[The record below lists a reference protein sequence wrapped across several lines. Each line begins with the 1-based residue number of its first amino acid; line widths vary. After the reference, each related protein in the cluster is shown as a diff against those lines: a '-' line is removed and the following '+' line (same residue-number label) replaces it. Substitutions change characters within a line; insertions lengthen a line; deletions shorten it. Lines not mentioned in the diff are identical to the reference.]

1 MMKTNILEMNLE
13 GRRLSSHVED
23 RRTPISER
31 SQFPYCDWETGKRY
45 KTVEE
50 LGNAIAKREED
61 MRKEY
66 EDAQKEADRKAAE
79 YDKEKKDAES
89 HKDTYTIDMGKG
101 RTKQVSREEYE
112 KISHKKL
119 SQTDRQRKVHSYH
132 TYSKKNNRWE
142 WYGPEKAETVET
154 GTDHYDTYDYTVKT
168 GWGRYLD
175 SDGPKKT
182 AIIAGVAIAAA
193 AIAATTVHIMRKR
206 NEAAIAG
213 MKASIEAEKD
223 PEKKKELEKNYEN
236 LMKSMYNKKGKI
248 RIDPDFS
255 DVSDKDFQKNF
266 SKIMQDKDLRK
277 AGKEYI
283 KKNGSD
289 FLEFDRNRIKKDNAS
304 NEEPKEQVV
313 KAKDGSEIHARRK
326 KTGHGMT
333 YVRTRNGKE
342 VGYATKSEFRAA
354 RKNESYVGLSN
365 YISESIIGRKNTLAP
380 SLIYQL
386 EQTYND
392 FHKIYFSA
400 LYLNETEYD
409 RYIED
414 IITLPGLNV
423 RPYLENIHKNGGGV
437 IIWAEENK
445 RFSPAIRFFLQST
458 KLMYGIDHIRG
469 LPVSSIPPHGLRL
482 GQDYNT
488 FKITKKI
495 DSVDL
500 SKYKNIYE
508 CFVKN
513 NLIHST

>member
-23 RRTPISER
+23 RRIPVSER

-61 MRKEY
+61 TRKEY
-66 EDAQKEADRKAAE
+66 EEAQKEADRKAAE

-101 RTKQVSREEYE
+101 RTKKVSKNEYD
-112 KISHKKL
+112 KISSKPL
-119 SQTDRQRKVHSYH
+119 SRSEWKRRRHVYH
-132 TYSKKNNRWE
+132 TYSKQDNDWA
-142 WYGPEKAETVET
+142 WFGPVKAETVAT
-154 GTDHYDTYDYTVKT
+154 GTEYHQTFDYTVKT

-193 AIAATTVHIMRKR
+193 AITATTVHIMRKR
-206 NEAAIAG
+206 NEATIAG

-223 PEKKKELEKNYEN
+223 PKKKKELEKNYEN

-277 AGKEYI
+277 TGKEYI
-283 KKNGSD
+283 KKNGSE
-289 FLEFDRNRIKKDNAS
+289 FLEFDRNLIKKDNIS
-304 NEEPKEQVV
+304 NKEPKEQIV

-342 VGYATKSEFRAA
+342 VGYATKSEFRTA
-354 RKNESYVGLSN
+354 RKNESYVGLSE
-365 YISESIIGRKNTLAP
+365 YINESIIGRKGVGGTTSP
-380 SLIYQL
+380 IYLMRSDHTQG
-386 EQTYND
+386 NP
-392 FHKIYFSA
+392 KIEDHTV
-400 LYLNETEYD
+400 LYLTQEEYANHID
-409 RYIED
+409 EILK
-414 IITLPGLNV
+414 LPGLDTAKEYVNSLI
-423 RPYLENIHKNGGGV
+423 RIGGDV
-437 IIWAEENK
+437 IMWMEEDGMGK
-445 RFSPAIRFFLQST
+445 PRFFCESM
-458 KLMYGIDHIRG
+458 KLIYGVNKISNLPLKAKNYATSPDRFEIVKRIGTVNIDI
-469 LPVSSIPPHGLRL
+469 
-482 GQDYNT
+482 
-488 FKITKKI
+488 
-495 DSVDL
+495 
-500 SKYKNIYE
+500 YKNLFE
-508 CFVKN
+508 CFRFISN
-513 NLIHST
+513 RI

>member
-1 MMKTNILEMNLE
+1 MIKTNILEMNLE
-13 GRRLSSHVED
+13 GRRLSNHVED
-23 RRTPISER
+23 RRTPVSER

-112 KISHKKL
+112 KTSHKKL

-132 TYSKKNNRWE
+132 TYSKKDNRWE

-248 RIDPDFS
+248 RIDPNFS

-277 AGKEYI
+277 VGKEYI

-289 FLEFDRNRIKKDNAS
+289 FLEFDRNRIKKDNTS
-304 NEEPKEQVV
+304 NEEPKEQVI
-313 KAKDGSEIHARRK
+313 KDKDGSEIHARRK

-354 RKNESYVGLSN
+354 RKNESYVGLSD
-365 YISESIIGRKNTLAP
+365 YINESIIGRKGGGSAFQIYLMEASYNHKGVAP
-380 SLIYQL
+380 LF
-386 EQTYND
+386 ET
-392 FHKIYFSA
+392 HA
-400 LYLNETEYD
+400 VLYLSQEEYTNRID
-409 RYIED
+409 EILK
-414 IITLPGLNV
+414 LPGLDTAKGYVNSLI
-423 RPYLENIHKNGGGV
+423 RIGGDV
-437 IIWAEENK
+437 ILWAELDGLG
-445 RFSPAIRFFLQST
+445 RPRFFCQSL
-458 KLMYGIDHIRG
+458 KLIYGT
-469 LPVSSIPPHGLRL
+469 
-482 GQDYNT
+482 N
-488 FKITKKI
+488 KIT
-495 DSVDL
+495 DL
-500 SKYKNIYE
+500 PLKSIGYSTRSDQFEIVKQVGVTVLDIYKNILD
-508 CFVKN
+508 CFEKN
-513 NLIHST
+513 KFFYNLK